1 MNFSP
6 CARAINALI
15 RHQKFRGPIT
25 HTILFPGL
33 SVILHASLAREIA
46 IEATSNHN
54 ALCRRIAANVY
65 AICASIYTYLHEC
78 TMSAPVIA
86 RRDFYV
92 YVVARGFFLFILF
105 ILLLRI
111 AGMSVIPAFTANDAA
126 ERRQRPTDINIG
138 F

>member
-1 MNFSP
+1 
-6 CARAINALI
+6 
-15 RHQKFRGPIT
+15 
-25 HTILFPGL
+25 
-33 SVILHASLAREIA
+33 
-46 IEATSNHN
+46 
-54 ALCRRIAANVY
+54 
-65 AICASIYTYLHEC
+65 
-78 TMSAPVIA
+78 MSAPVIA